1 MRNVAI
7 LIAFIFAVKMFV
19 FTRTPRS
26 DMTGVKKPLA
36 MPMRRDGV
44 SVDMRF
50 KHPVH
55 VNLGQKP
62 GANFRDQ
69 RYAASRIAVYKKN
82 AAP

>member
-7 LIAFIFAVKMFV
+7 LIAFISAAKMFV
-19 FTRTPRS
+19 FTHAPRS

-36 MPMRRDGV
+36 MPLRRDGV

-50 KHPVH
+50 KNPVH

-69 RYAASRIAVYKKN
+69 RYAASRGPAYKKN
-82 AAP
+82 TAM